1 MKDLYYILMY
11 NNLGNVKECKTLIK
25 HGLIQVNGVVET
37 NCKRKIQEEDVLIYQ
52 GKILKSQPFHYLM
65 LNKPKGY
72 LCANKDEK
80 EKCVIDLI
88 EEKDCFCLGR
98 LDRDTT
104 GLLLLT
110 NDKSL
115 KKLLLPQN
123 HVDKVYLVETKR
135 KLSKKDKEIFARG
148 IVIDGNMQCLPAK
161 MDIIDDYWCY
171 VTIQE
176 GKYHQIKKMFLSL
189 NNEVVSL
196 KRISFDQIQL
206 DSSLKEGDYRFLEK
220 EERNKLI
227 KKAAQC

>member
-1 MKDLYYILMY
+1 MY

-52 GKILKSQPFHYLM
+52 GKMLKSQPFHYLM

-80 EKCVIDLI
+80 EKCVVDLI
-88 EEKDCFCLGR
+88 DYLDCFCLGR

-104 GLLLLT
+104 GLLILT

-123 HVDKVYLVETKR
+123 HVEKTYLVETKER
-135 KLSKKDKEIFARG
+135 LNKEDQEAFKRG
-148 IVIDGNMQCLPAK
+148 IIIDQKIQCLPAK
-161 MDIIDDYWCY
+161 LEIIDDYHGY
-171 VTIQE
+171 VTIEE

-189 NNEVVSL
+189 KNEVVSL
-196 KRISFDQIQL
+196 KRISFDEILL
-206 DSSLKEGDYRFLEK
+206 DENLSEGMSRPLNK

-227 KKAAQC
+227 KKAAHC

>member
-1 MKDLYYILMY
+1 MY
-11 NNLGNVKECKTLIK
+11 NNLGNTKECKTLIK
-25 HGLIQVNGVVET
+25 HGFIQVNGVVET
-37 NCKRKIQEEDVLIYQ
+37 NYKRKIQEEDILIYR
-52 GKILKSQPFHYLM
+52 GKKLKSQPFHYLM

-80 EKCVIDLI
+80 EKCVVDLI
-88 EEKDCFCLGR
+88 DYLDCFCLGR

-104 GLLLLT
+104 GLLILT

-123 HVDKVYLVETKR
+123 HVKKTYLVETKE
-135 KLSKKDKEIFARG
+135 KLKKEDQEIFKRG
-148 IVIDGNMQCLPAK
+148 IIIDQSIQCLPAK
-161 MDIIDDYWCY
+161 LVILDDFHGY
-171 VTIQE
+171 VTLEE

-189 NNEVVSL
+189 KNEVVSL
-196 KRISFDQIQL
+196 KRISFDEIYL
-206 DSSLKEGDYRFLEK
+206 DEDLLEGMSRPLNK